1 MGWVTF
7 VRRRVISG
15 EGITWLPL
23 ALHPIIVERGLH
35 ICHVLHESHR
45 HVTLNAKARDDVT
58 PTAHEAPLI
67 LPVTCFSK
75 RVWWKDEHIPCQV
88 FLGVCMW
95 LLFVFPPS
103 TVIGLDR
110 HALTRCRAGLDNT
123 LRWAVYFRSWDSVH
137 SFTPASANEK
147 QLAADS
153 NIKIYALL
161 LYSYE
166 YKLYEWNGT
175 EVCFAFIMCIYFSV
189 WCVHVS
195 AHKWFFACGIECLPH
210 WPSLVV
216 CLGITASALGSSPLK
231 GFMPPADPEDL
242 CRFRLSVGPSQQP
255 CCGSLT
261 QPGMCYSSHVVMGC
275 QKQPWQMLLF
285 FSWNDRAGVT
295 LQTTIIILCSALAKS
310 VLRACSAIIQ
320 RQEDISF
327 AKSMNYR
334 TPNFMLFEIKLRKQ
348 QGRHECN

>member
-23 ALHPIIVERGLH
+23 ALHPIIVERSLH

-58 PTAHEAPLI
+58 PTAHEASLI

-153 NIKIYALL
+153 TIKIYALL

-175 EVCFAFIMCIYFSV
+175 EVCFAFIMCIYFSMWFMCQHTSDFLHVGSNVYLIGLALLFV
-189 WCVHVS
+189 W
-195 AHKWFFACGIECLPH
+195 ALPH
-210 WPSLVV
+210 LLLD
-216 CLGITASALGSSPLK
+216 CLHLRV
-231 GFMPPADPEDL
+231 L
-242 CRFRLSVGPSQQP
+242 CLQ
-255 CCGSLT
+255 LT
-261 QPGMCYSSHVVMGC
+261 QKICAASDCLLGLPNSPAAVLLLNPACVIHHMLSWAVKSNHDKCCFSSHETTVLASHFKPPLSSC
-275 QKQPWQMLLF
+275 ALHLQNLF
-285 FSWNDRAGVT
+285 CGRA
-295 LQTTIIILCSALAKS
+295 A
-310 VLRACSAIIQ
+310 
-320 RQEDISF
+320 
-327 AKSMNYR
+327 
-334 TPNFMLFEIKLRKQ
+334 P
-348 QGRHECN
+348 